1 MNEEQMKA
9 IQAIDDYF
17 KSGNS
22 VPVSRATIKRE
33 EWEMA
38 KAALASQAKSVPDGW
53 KLVPIELSRKQ
64 KQDMVRA
71 YEAMGGG
78 RLLDGDGHG
87 YDFGIVQKMHEDMVW
102 AYEEAM
108 GGGRDEDRYDFEIVQ
123 KMHEAML
130 AAAPQAPT
138 DDRVR
143 ELEALV
149 DKLLEADMTAQLNG
163 GGAYARH
170 TVPAI
175 LELRKF
181 RAKQRQAKKEDNK

>member
-17 KSGNS
+17 KSGNN
-22 VPVSRATIKRE
+22 VPVERATIKRE
-33 EWEMA
+33 EWERA
-38 KAALASQAKSVPDGW
+38 KAALVSQDKSVPDGW

-64 KQDMVRA
+64 KQDMVWA
-71 YEAMGGG
+71 YEAMGWG
-78 RLLDGDGHG
+78 RLPDGDGHG

-130 AAAPQAPT
+130 AAAPSYQETKDEQA
-138 DDRVR
+138 
-143 ELEALV
+143 
-149 DKLLEADMTAQLNG
+149 
-163 GGAYARH
+163 
-170 TVPAI
+170 
-175 LELRKF
+175 
-181 RAKQRQAKKEDNK
+181 